1 MFSEMPVFSKLGR
14 TNSEMFLGRK
24 INDRGCVV
32 IVGGERGGRGL
43 LRERITEVLMEC
55 SINNSRGE
63 ILSFSHS
70 IYSS

>member
-32 IVGGERGGRGL
+32 IVGV
-43 LRERITEVLMEC
+43 REAAGV
-55 SINNSRGE
+55 
-63 ILSFSHS
+63 F
-70 IYSS
+70 